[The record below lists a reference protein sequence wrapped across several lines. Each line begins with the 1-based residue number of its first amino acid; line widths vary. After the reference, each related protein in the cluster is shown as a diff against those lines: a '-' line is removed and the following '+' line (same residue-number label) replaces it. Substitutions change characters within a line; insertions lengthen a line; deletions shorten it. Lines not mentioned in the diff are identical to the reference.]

1 MTQPQAPTFPNP
13 LLDAHRQAE
22 AELQPYG
29 PLEIVS
35 TFGEPQAEY
44 AAVRKAA
51 GLFDLPHRGIL
62 ELTGKDRLPFLNNL
76 VSNVTWDKNAKQ
88 GMAASTGVY
97 AFFLNLRG
105 RIVADMNVLEL
116 GDRTLVE
123 TDVRYVD
130 LLRKVWDLYLFTEKV
145 TLASQVGKLHELA
158 LHGHNAFDVLRQ
170 AAGAPV
176 PLDAPLASSQFKLF
190 DVDAIAFRDDVCGVP
205 GVHLVVPHDAA
216 QNMWLAL
223 VERFGFATDIGKRM
237 LRPIGWAAFNTTR
250 IEAGRPL
257 VDVDIPAATPDRPG
271 AKLRPEELQEASQ
284 ENAPTAG
291 GGRSGAAPAHPGI
304 LPAETG
310 PLAAR
315 AVAYTKCYVGQEI
328 VARMHARGQVAK
340 QLVGLRVA
348 DDALPVAGTNV
359 FDDKDNAVGAVT
371 SSTPSP
377 VLSNATIALAY
388 VKRPLFAEGTKLRVP
403 AEGAVREAT
412 VVKLPFV

>member
-291 GGRSGAAPAHPGI
+291 GGRSGAAPAH
-304 LPAETG
+304 
-310 PLAAR
+310 
-315 AVAYTKCYVGQEI
+315 
-328 VARMHARGQVAK
+328 
-340 QLVGLRVA
+340 
-348 DDALPVAGTNV
+348 
-359 FDDKDNAVGAVT
+359 
-371 SSTPSP
+371 
-377 VLSNATIALAY
+377 
-388 VKRPLFAEGTKLRVP
+388 
-403 AEGAVREAT
+403 
-412 VVKLPFV
+412 